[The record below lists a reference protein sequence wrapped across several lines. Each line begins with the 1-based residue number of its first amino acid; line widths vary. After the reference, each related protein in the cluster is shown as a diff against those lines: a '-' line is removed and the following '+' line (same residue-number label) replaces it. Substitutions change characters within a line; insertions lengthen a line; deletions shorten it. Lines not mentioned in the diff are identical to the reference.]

1 MAVEIKKVKYLT
13 ELREVAELADKIWHE
28 CFTNII
34 SIGQIDYMIEKFQS
48 LDAMTDQ
55 IENQGYTYFAVRDDD
70 SLCGY
75 IGVKPESDERFFLS
89 KLYLHKSRRGRGIAS
104 IMLRR
109 VFDEARKNGKKRVY
123 LTVNKHNNHAI
134 DVYKKTGFII
144 SDVAFTDIGGGY
156 VMDDFIMEYQL

>member
-13 ELREVAELADKIWHE
+13 ELREVTELADKIWHE

-104 IMLRR
+104 LMLQR
-109 VFDEARKNGKKRVY
+109 VFDEARKSGKKRVY

-144 SDVAFTDIGGGY
+144 SDVALTDIGGGY
-156 VMDDFIMEYQL
+156 IMDDFIMEYQL

>member
-13 ELREVAELADKIWHE
+13 ELREVTELADKIWHE

-104 IMLRR
+104 LMLQR
-109 VFDEARKNGKKRVY
+109 VFDEARKSGKKRVY

-134 DVYKKTGFII
+134 DIYKKTGFII
-144 SDVAFTDIGGGY
+144 SDVALTDIGGGY
-156 VMDDFIMEYQL
+156 IMDDFIMEYQL

>member
-13 ELREVAELADKIWHE
+13 ELREVTELADKIWHE

-104 IMLRR
+104 LMLQR
-109 VFDEARKNGKKRVY
+109 VFDEARKSGKKRVY

-144 SDVAFTDIGGGY
+144 SDVVLTDIGDGY

>member
-104 IMLRR
+104 IMLRK